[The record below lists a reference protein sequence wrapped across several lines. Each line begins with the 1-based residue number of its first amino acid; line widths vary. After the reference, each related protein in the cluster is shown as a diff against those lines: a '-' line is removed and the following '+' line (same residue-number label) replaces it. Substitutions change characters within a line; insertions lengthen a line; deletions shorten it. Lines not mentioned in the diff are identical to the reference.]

1 MDNDKDVSLEEQIA
15 FIKSNINI
23 LKKDLQENCDTYS
36 PEACEQTEDYIYA
49 LQTTVEELQKV
60 EVDLESLLRNPYREE
75 NFKIEKSMS
84 GSYMVR
90 SDSKRF
96 GEQAVVY
103 ENRDRNECV
112 DYIEERQPAQKPA
125 YYVIEN
131 LHDFMK
137 GKNENI
143 IRGTLKEC
151 LEKYSEYI
159 QNPDFDK
166 EEYKDHVTCTFGVA
180 TDRND
185 MDLVHYINGT
195 SYAGT
200 DIIRNQEHNTNKYIL
215 DDIEAIVDIL
225 DIREAAK
232 VRENNIDYMPLEQ
245 LDGKEMF
252 DGYSKKTMAEKEE
265 LARGMQ
271 GIFSNG
277 HLQKVFFNGVPLS
290 KTGYNGA
297 PEVTQELFDAM
308 MQSNKNNTENMNF
321 KGCYFF
327 EVTLQGKFESANFE
341 NCYFSLCKFENAEF
355 RNAEFKNASI
365 NADMNNVKFSETSF
379 MCAGIYNSRWKDT
392 HFDNVNFNN
401 STWKH
406 VSSSRD
412 TVSFQNCDFLLT
424 DMASVYIQGSRVTGE
439 MKNID
444 SIYVTLGGATSAEIE
459 NHRKGIIDT
468 LGNGNVA
475 FDLHTE
481 KELLPAMTTNQE
493 KLIEYAKGKFGDVPG
508 VEIKLGENPDTICVA
523 ARTEAGKEHCWLTV
537 EKNGKVSEEYWLDRG
552 KKTKKTQKPS
562 QKTVRKAKSR

>member
-96 GEQAVVY
+96 GERAVVY

-185 MDLVHYINGT
+185 LDLVHCINGT

-215 DDIEAIVDIL
+215 DDIEAVMDIL

-232 VRENNIDYMPLEQ
+232 VRENNIDYVPLER

-252 DGYSKKTMAEKEE
+252 DGYSKKTMAEKED

-277 HLQKVFFNGVPLS
+277 QLQKVFFNGVPLS
-290 KTGYNGA
+290 KIGHDL
-297 PEVTQELFDAM
+297 EVTQELFDAM
-308 MQSNKNNTENMNF
+308 MQNNENNTENMNF
-321 KGCYFF
+321 KGCFFF

-341 NCYFSLCKFENAEF
+341 NCYFTSCRFENAEF
-355 RNAEFKNASI
+355 INTSFKNADTYGT
-365 NADMNNVKFSETSF
+365 DMNNVKFSETTF
-379 MCAGIYNSRWKDT
+379 ENAGFYNSRWENTEFNHVD
-392 HFDNVNFNN
+392 FNN
-401 STWKH
+401 SIWKH
-406 VSSSRD
+406 ISTVRD
-412 TVSFQNCDFLLT
+412 TVTFQNCDFLLA
-424 DMASVYIQGSRVTGE
+424 DMVSVYIKGSRVIGE
-439 MKNID
+439 MKNLD
-444 SIYVTLGGATSAEIE
+444 SIYVTMGGATPEEIG
-459 NHRKGIIDT
+459 NHKKSIMET
-468 LGNGNVA
+468 LNSGKA
-475 FDLHTE
+475 IKEDRE
-481 KELLPAMTTNQE
+481 K
-493 KLIEYAKGKFGDVPG
+493 VP
-508 VEIKLGENPDTICVA
+508 K
-523 ARTEAGKEHCWLTV
+523 
-537 EKNGKVSEEYWLDRG
+537 DRG
-552 KKTKKTQKPS
+552 KKQQPELQKKKVSDRKLSNQKPV
-562 QKTVRKAKSR
+562 KKAKSR